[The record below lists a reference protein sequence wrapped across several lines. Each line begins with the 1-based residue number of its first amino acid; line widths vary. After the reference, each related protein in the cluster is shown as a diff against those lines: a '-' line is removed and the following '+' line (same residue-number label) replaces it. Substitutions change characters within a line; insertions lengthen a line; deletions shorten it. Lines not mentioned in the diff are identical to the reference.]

1 MSDADTTH
9 DDTRDRL
16 TLRVLRGRL
25 VELLVGLLAVVEAVR
40 LVVDPRLIDI
50 PVVALF
56 ALLGSAVIVRRR
68 RALAGGPGRASEAES
83 FARILH
89 RLARSGSPEAI
100 VGAIIDELGIGTG
113 ATHVA
118 VVRRR
123 PEAGYLEAVV
133 SATRPGT
140 PGSRTTFPLSEL
152 ELPIAGRRARA
163 VQIQPDPLGDP
174 ALVSLGLATERLA
187 APPGLAALP
196 RVPRPTASADAFRG
210 APDPRASQASPSGER
225 YGQRVADHLAD
236 RLRDAYGLRNL
247 IAAPLRVDG
256 RIEGAIVLARRVEE
270 PWPES
275 SRGILDAAAIET
287 SAALARLNTLRDA
300 EARATIDALTG
311 LPNRRYFDEYV
322 ALLAKRR
329 RVEDRTGVLMIDLD
343 HFKVLNDTFGHAV
356 GDLVLQAVARSIA
369 ATVRDEDV
377 PARFGGEEFVV
388 LLKNPSPEVAFEVGE
403 RVRRAIGAL
412 DLSDAGVPGVS
423 VSVGV
428 AVADSP
434 DRPLVEVIEEAD
446 QALYRAKRSGRDRV
460 VAA

>member
-1 MSDADTTH
+1 MPA
-9 DDTRDRL
+9 L
-16 TLRVLRGRL
+16 GVLRRRP
-25 VELLVGLLAVVEAVR
+25 VELLIGLLGAVEAIR
-40 LVVDPRLIDI
+40 LVVDPRLLDI
-50 PVVALF
+50 PVLALF
-56 ALLGSAVIVRRR
+56 ALLAVAAFLRRR
-68 RALAGGPGRASEAES
+68 NAVAGGPGRASEAES

-89 RLARSGSPEAI
+89 GLARSGSPEAI
-100 VGAIIDELGIGTG
+100 VSAIIDELGIGTG

-123 PEAGYLEAVV
+123 PEAGCLEAVL

-140 PGSRTTFPLSEL
+140 PQSRTTFPLSEL
-152 ELPIAGRRARA
+152 ELPTAGRRARA

-174 ALVSLGLATERLA
+174 TLVSLGLAPGRA
-187 APPGLAALP
+187 ATPAGLGSLP
-196 RVPRPTASADAFRG
+196 HVPRPTGPADAFRG
-210 APDPRASQASPSGER
+210 GPDPRPSQASPSGER
-225 YGQRVADHLAD
+225 YGKRVADHLAD

-275 SRGILDAAAIET
+275 ARRILEAAAIET
-287 SAALARLNTLRDA
+287 SAALGRLNTLRDA

-329 RVEDRTGVLMIDLD
+329 RAEDRIGVLMIDLD
-343 HFKVLNDTFGHAV
+343 HFKVLNDTYGHAV
-356 GDLVLQAVARSIA
+356 GDKVLQAVARSIA
-369 ATVRDEDV
+369 ATVRDQDV

-388 LLKNPSPEVAFEVGE
+388 LLKNPGPEVALEVGE

-428 AVADSP
+428 AVADTP
-434 DRPLVEVIEEAD
+434 DRPLVEVILEAD

-460 VAA
+460 VAG